1 MDPISQ
7 HDLGTVLG
15 VWAHPD
21 DDIYLSAG
29 LMHVASAAGERV
41 VDVTATRGEGGSMDH
56 GRWPP
61 DRMAEVRTAELLRS
75 LEILG
80 VHEHRFLDGFVDVDM
95 DTSLDGPG
103 AGQVRDLM
111 AEVKPRTVL
120 TFGPD
125 GMTGHA
131 AHKDVGRWATE
142 AFHEVAPAGARL
154 FYATYIPEVAD
165 EWVPKL
171 EPFGIFRPGTPPV
184 TPRGKLGIEYELPGD
199 VLDLKLA
206 AISAHESQVEG
217 LLEVFGPEGFKQV
230 MAGEYFRLAARKDP
244 SA

>member
-1 MDPISQ
+1 MVDVSE
-7 HDLGTVLG
+7 LGTVLG

-29 LMHVASAAGERV
+29 LMHVAAASGERV
-41 VDVTATRGEGGSMDH
+41 VDVTATRGEGGSMDED
-56 GRWPP
+56 RWPP
-61 DRMAEVRTAELLRS
+61 ETMAQVRTAELMRS

-80 VHEHRFLDGFVDVDM
+80 VEEHRFLEGPVDVDM
-95 DTSLDGPG
+95 DTPLDGAG
-103 AGQVRDLM
+103 ADQVREIM
-111 AEVKPRTVL
+111 AEVRPRTVL

-131 AHKDVGRWATE
+131 AHKDVCRWATD

-154 FYATYIPEVAD
+154 FYATYVPEVAD

-184 TPRGKLGIEYELPGD
+184 TPRAELGIEYELPD
-199 VLDLKLA
+199 EVVDLKLA
-206 AISAHESQVEG
+206 AISAHESQVEA
-217 LLEVFGPEGFKQV
+217 LLEVFGPDGFKQV
-230 MAGEYFRLAARKDP
+230 MAGEYFRLAAEKDGR
-244 SA
+244 A

>member
-1 MDPISQ
+1 MVDVSE
-7 HDLGTVLG
+7 LGTVLG

-29 LMHVASAAGERV
+29 LMHVAAAAGERV
-41 VDVTATRGEGGSMDH
+41 VDVTATRGEGGSMDEE
-56 GRWPP
+56 RWPP
-61 DRMAEVRTAELLRS
+61 ETMAEVRTAELMRS

-80 VHEHRFLDGFVDVDM
+80 VREHRFLDGPVDVDM
-95 DTSLDGPG
+95 DTPLDGIG
-103 AGQVRDLM
+103 AEQVREIM
-111 AEVKPRTVL
+111 TEVQPRTVL

-131 AHKDVGRWATE
+131 AHKDVCRWATD

-154 FYATYIPEVAD
+154 LYATYVPDVAD

-184 TPRGKLGIEYELPGD
+184 TPRGELGIEYELPDD
-199 VLDLKLA
+199 VVDLKLA
-206 AISAHESQVEG
+206 AISAHESQVEA
-217 LLEVFGPEGFKQV
+217 LLEVFGPDGFKQV
-230 MAGEYFRLAARKDP
+230 MAGEYFRLAAEKDGR
-244 SA
+244 A

>member
-1 MDPISQ
+1 MD
-7 HDLGTVLG
+7 DLGTMMG

-29 LMHVASAAGERV
+29 LMHVAARRGDRV
-41 VDVTATRGEGGSMDH
+41 IDVTATRGEGGSMDEE
-56 GRWPP
+56 RWPP
-61 DRMAEVRTAELLRS
+61 SSMAEVRTAELMRS

-80 VHEHRFLDGFVDVDM
+80 VAEHRFLEGPVDVDM
-95 DTSLDGPG
+95 DTPLDEAG
-103 AGQVRDLM
+103 AAQVRDLM
-111 AEVKPRTVL
+111 AEVRPRTVI

-131 AHKDVGRWATE
+131 AHKDVCRWATE
-142 AFHEVAPAGARL
+142 AFHAVAPAGARL
-154 FYATYIPEVAD
+154 LYATYVPDVAE

-184 TPRGKLGIEYELPGD
+184 TPRSELGIEFELPD
-199 VLDLKLA
+199 EVLDLKIE

-217 LLEVFGPEGFKQV
+217 LLEVFGPEGFKRF
-230 MAGEYFRLAARKDP
+230 MGGEYFRLAAHKPAD
-244 SA
+244 AQEDA

>member
-1 MDPISQ
+1 MVDVSE
-7 HDLGTVLG
+7 LGTVLG

-29 LMHVASAAGERV
+29 LMHVAAAAGERV
-41 VDVTATRGEGGSMDH
+41 VDVTATRGEGGSMDEE
-56 GRWPP
+56 RWPP
-61 DRMAEVRTAELLRS
+61 ETMAEVRTAELMRS

-80 VHEHRFLDGFVDVDM
+80 VREHRFLEGPIDVDM
-95 DTSLDGPG
+95 DTPLDGTG
-103 AGQVRDLM
+103 AEQVREIM
-111 AEVKPRTVL
+111 AEVRPRTVL

-131 AHKDVGRWATE
+131 AHKDVCRWATD

-154 FYATYIPEVAD
+154 LYATYVPDVAD

-184 TPRGKLGIEYELPGD
+184 TPRGELGIEYELPDD
-199 VLDLKLA
+199 VVDLKLA
-206 AISAHESQVEG
+206 AISAHESQVEA
-217 LLEVFGPEGFKQV
+217 LLEVFGPDGFKQV
-230 MAGEYFRLAARKDP
+230 MAGEYFRLAAEKDGR
-244 SA
+244 A